1 MLKRKALA
9 GLVAALVI
17 GGIGGAGL
25 TAAVKDGA
33 DAQLQAGQA
42 PQTAA
47 PTQSRQAT
55 GQAGRQG
62 LDARG
67 TIPPMAPPAAA
78 PASFADLAE
87 RLEPAVVNVR
97 VTKLGPAVTSPFEG
111 TPFEDFFRQ
120 SPGQQRRQ
128 RIQGA
133 GSGFVISPE
142 GFIVTNNHV
151 VEGAREVKVTFAS
164 GDEYAA
170 KVVGRDSKVD
180 LALIKVE
187 PKGSLPSVTL
197 GDSDTLRVGD
207 WVLAIGNPFG
217 LEGTVTAG
225 IVSAKGRVIGAGPY
239 DDFLQ
244 TDAAINPGNSGGPL
258 FNLRGEVVGINS
270 AIVAGGQGVGFAI
283 PINLAKTLLPQLR
296 EEGRVTR
303 GWLGVVIQPV
313 TPSLARSLKL
323 KEARGALVADV
334 VPDSPA
340 ARAGLKQ
347 GDVITHV
354 QGRKIEEANA
364 LPRLVAGLKPGTKV
378 ELGVLHDGRTQTVT
392 VTLGRMPDEEQV
404 ASPRGEEDDHAA
416 RVGVALAEVP
426 RALARQL
433 DLPPGRG
440 ALVTAVEPGSPADR
454 AGVRPGDVLVEVN
467 RQPVASPQAAV
478 EAIRKA
484 PASEPLLV
492 RIAREGGQ
500 LYAALEPREPAENG
514 KRAR

>member
-1 MLKRKALA
+1 MVTRKALA
-9 GLVAALVI
+9 GLVAAFVV
-17 GGIGGAGL
+17 GGTLGAGL
-25 TAAVKDGA
+25 TVAVKDRA
-33 DAQLQAGQA
+33 DAQLQSAQA
-42 PQTAA
+42 PQVAA
-47 PTQSRQAT
+47 PAQSGQAT

-62 LDARG
+62 LEARG
-67 TIPPMAPPAAA
+67 TIPPMAPSAAA

-97 VTKLGPAVTSPFEG
+97 VTKVGPAVTSPFEG

-120 SPGQQRRQ
+120 APGQRRQ
-128 RIQGA
+128 RVQGA

-164 GDEYAA
+164 GDEYPAR
-170 KVVGRDSKVD
+170 VVGRDPKVD
-180 LALIKVE
+180 IALVKVD
-187 PKGSLPSVTL
+187 PKASLPSVAL
-197 GDSDTLRVGD
+197 GDSDKLRIGD

-258 FNLRGEVVGINS
+258 FNLRGEVVGINT

-334 VPDSPA
+334 LPDSPA

-354 QGRKIEEANA
+354 QGQKIEESNA

-378 ELGVLHDGRTQTVT
+378 ELGVLRDGRTQTLT
-392 VTLGRMPDEEQV
+392 LPLGRMPDEDQA
-404 ASPRGEEDDHAA
+404 ASAGGGEDDHAA
-416 RVGVALAEVP
+416 RVGVALADVP

-433 DLPPGRG
+433 NLPPGRG
-440 ALVTAVEPGSPADR
+440 ALVTAVEASSPADR
-454 AGVRPGDVLVEVN
+454 AGVRPGDVIVEVN
-467 RQPVASPQAAV
+467 RHPVASPQAVV

-500 LYAALEPREPAENG
+500 LYAALDPREPAESG